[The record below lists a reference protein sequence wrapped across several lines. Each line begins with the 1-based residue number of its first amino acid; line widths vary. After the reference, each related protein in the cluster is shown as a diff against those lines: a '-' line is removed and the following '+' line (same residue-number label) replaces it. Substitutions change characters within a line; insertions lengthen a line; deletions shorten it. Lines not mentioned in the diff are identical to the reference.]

1 MTRVGFQIVVYESR
15 HAAVPT
21 AAVDLNDLIAAP
33 FARLHSVGT
42 SAQHGQTFVQTLTFE
57 GHQVAISAVIARPV
71 QIASALWNKLYWCF
85 VTKKLSE
92 GHVCR

>member
-42 SAQHGQTFVQTLTFE
+42 SAQHGQTFVQTLTFKTSS
-57 GHQVAISAVIARPV
+57 GRHFGGGDTARADRARSV
-71 QIASALWNKLYWCF
+71 EQTEL
-85 VTKKLSE
+85 VLSPKAKS
-92 GHVCR
+92 